1 MFRAQRN
8 ILVTGSARGI
18 GAATVQWLRE
28 EGHHPIGL
36 DLDDADI
43 IADLATPGGRAAAL
57 KAVGERS
64 EGKLHGVIACAGLAG
79 ADTAAMVGVNYF
91 GTIALL
97 EGVRELLAAAEAP
110 RAVAVS
116 SSSIIL
122 GHDEDLVEACLAG
135 DETHA
140 LHLAAKEPRL
150 VYASTKVALSRWVR
164 RHAIRPE
171 WAGAGILL
179 NAVAPG
185 TVLTRITRPIL
196 ATEEGRAMLA
206 EATPIA
212 VDRYAEAEDIAPL
225 LSFLSGPDNRYIVG
239 QTIFADGG
247 KDAIRRDD
255 RLP

>member
-1 MFRAQRN
+1 MTVRT

-18 GAATVQWLRE
+18 GEATVRRLTA
-28 EGHHPIGL
+28 EGHRPIGL
-36 DLDDADI
+36 DIDDADI
-43 IADLATPGGRAAAL
+43 AADLSTTEGRAAAL
-57 KAVGERS
+57 RGVEERC
-64 EGKLHGVIACAGLAG
+64 GGTLDGVIACAGLASP
-79 ADTAAMVGVNYF
+79 DVEAMVAVNYF
-91 GTIALL
+91 GTVALI
-97 EGVRELLAAAEAP
+97 EGLLPLLAASDQP

-122 GHDEDLVEACLAG
+122 GHDEALVEACLAG
-135 DETHA
+135 DEA
-140 LHLAAKEPRL
+140 GAKALAASDSRS

-164 RHAIRPE
+164 RTAIRPE
-171 WAGAGILL
+171 WAGRGVLL

-212 VDRYAEAEDIAPL
+212 VPAYAEPEEVAPL
-225 LSFLSGPDNRYIVG
+225 LTFLASADCRYIVG
-239 QTIFADGG
+239 QTIFIDGG
-247 KDAIRRDD
+247 KDAIRRGD